1 MSSYIDAPNLDGND
15 FMLLSLSKLLQLDM
29 RPWFDLWGVR
39 YQAQAA
45 NQVAAYGYP
54 AAEAVFYRLSSQC
67 AELAVPKLT
76 LDANW

>member
-1 MSSYIDAPNLDGND
+1 
-15 FMLLSLSKLLQLDM
+15 M